1 MESEPKMSRDEMI
14 ALLVCDTLE
23 RVMNRRQVF
32 WLQGVLENGL
42 LGFAKWS
49 DEELRREL
57 DVRGFRPDEH
67 ASAVVEDYEAADDL
81 DDNEFIRF
89 SGHLGSGSN
98 WQIPHLHESFE

>member
-1 MESEPKMSRDEMI
+1 MSRDEMI
-14 ALLVCDTLE
+14 ALLVSDTLE
-23 RVMNRRQVF
+23 RVMNLRQVF

-57 DVRGFRPDEH
+57 DGRGFGEND
-67 ASAVVEDYEAADDL
+67 ASVVVDEDYEAADDL
-81 DDNEFIRF
+81 DDSEFLRF

>member
-1 MESEPKMSRDEMI
+1 MSRDEMI
-14 ALLVCDTLE
+14 ALLICDTLE
-23 RVMNRRQVF
+23 RVMNLRQVF

-42 LGFAKWS
+42 PGFAKWS

-57 DVRGFRPDEH
+57 DGRGFGEND
-67 ASAVVEDYEAADDL
+67 ASVVVDEDYEAADDL
-81 DDNEFIRF
+81 DDSEFLRF